1 VVASLWEAAIGL
13 DDDNAASTW
22 EAEAKAM
29 NVGEWRQKNREVQG
43 ARLRELLATYK
54 ALIGKQS

>member
-1 VVASLWEAAIGL
+1 VASLWEAAIGL
-13 DDDNAASTW
+13 DDDNATSAW

-29 NVGEWRQKNREVQG
+29 NVGEWRQKTREDQG
-43 ARLRELLATYK
+43 ARLRELLTAYK